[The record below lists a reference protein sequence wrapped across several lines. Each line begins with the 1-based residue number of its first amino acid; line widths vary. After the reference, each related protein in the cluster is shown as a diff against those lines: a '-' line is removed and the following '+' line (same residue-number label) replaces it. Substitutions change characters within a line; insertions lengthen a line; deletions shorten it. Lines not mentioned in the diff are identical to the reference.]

1 MIFDNIESNEM
12 YIYNIYRFTW
22 KVWKYETK

>member
-12 YIYNIYRFTW
+12 YKYNIVSFTW